1 MSSYNVA
8 FSVNSSLLALI
19 FLSLSIYTDWL
30 HLASLPHA
38 ERAVGSGAFNICLI
52 CRNSGCLQGFATRDD
67 IATEILELAR
77 RWLSEDV
84 SMKH

>member
-38 ERAVGSGAFNICLI
+38 ERAVGSGAFI